1 MPVAVALTGRL
12 TRSGKRSCSSTVCQ
26 PECIN
31 MSDTNP
37 LVNID
42 GGSDHDELIGKEME
56 VIHVEMSQMTTIH
69 SEFTSTALR
78 RDDEGC

>member
-1 MPVAVALTGRL
+1 
-12 TRSGKRSCSSTVCQ
+12 
-26 PECIN
+26 